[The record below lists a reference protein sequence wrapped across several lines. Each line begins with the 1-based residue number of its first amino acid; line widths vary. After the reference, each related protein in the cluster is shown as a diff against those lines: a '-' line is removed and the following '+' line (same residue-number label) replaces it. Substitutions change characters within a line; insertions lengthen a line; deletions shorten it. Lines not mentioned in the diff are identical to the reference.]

1 MGALTYIMVISTLGC
16 YLGFFVGA
24 YKSYK
29 DSSR

>member
-1 MGALTYIMVISTLGC
+1 MSALTYFMLSMTLVC